1 MTFLLIT
8 YYDIRGRSRFTRRG
22 DPLQEVTNRES
33 VPSLGRA
40 AGHDFWEIRRES
52 KLNFS
57 SLAGGHYVRFF
68 YVRLV
73 YEPPSPLHSDNYCT
87 VPHVQIR
94 VV

>member
-22 DPLQEVTNRES
+22 DPLQEVTYREC
-33 VPSLGRA
+33 PIHRQA
-40 AGHDFWEIRRES
+40 AGHEFWGIRRES

-57 SLAGGHYVRFF
+57 SLAGGHYVIFS

-73 YEPPSPLHSDNYCT
+73 YEPLPLLSDNYCT

-94 VV
+94 AV